1 MRSQAEP
8 GFFQGYAKVLMLN
21 RGLSSRM
28 AESRLDNA
36 LMGFKR
42 ESLQNG

>member
-28 AESRLDNA
+28 AESRLGNA
-36 LMGFKR
+36 
-42 ESLQNG
+42 